1 MGQDEN
7 KNRKSQRKA
16 AVVAVAIL
24 MGLLITWPI
33 GGGFAD
39 WANASN
45 APTDAADRYE
55 AVATQDTVT
64 FDMDATAFKNSG
76 SYKSYYIW
84 ENASGD
90 VHYSNV
96 TQTAGVLTVTA
107 TSTANLAIIG
117 NISWNVNPYYRLY
130 FDYTAKQAYDDN
142 VVRIRLYLNGVYVA
156 AHEEARTITLT
167 SGGITFFT
175 KTLPKTDTDAY
186 IDENVTINV
195 NDLRRAI
202 VNSPG
207 AGEEAYFMLKITAQ
221 DTTLSIL
228 NSMAYAYKVTKL
240 TQRDD
245 ALFLVGVIAVAA
257 TAIGI
262 FAVQPQYSIPIG
274 KTGPK
279 KGGF

>member
-1 MGQDEN
+1 MVQESEN
-7 KNRKSQRKA
+7 KARKSQRMA
-16 AVVAVAIL
+16 ALTAVLIL
-24 MGLLITWPI
+24 VGLLVIWPV

-39 WANASN
+39 WANAAN
-45 APTDAADRYE
+45 APTDATDRYE

-84 ENASGD
+84 ENSSGD
-90 VHYSNV
+90 VHYSNL
-96 TQTAGVLTVTA
+96 TNTAGLITVTED
-107 TSTANLAIIG
+107 STANVEITG
-117 NISWNVNPYYRLY
+117 NISWNVNPYFRIY

-142 VVRIRLYLNGVYVA
+142 VVRIRLYLSGVYVS

-167 SGGITFFT
+167 SGGVTFFT
-175 KTLPKTDTDAY
+175 KTLPKTDTDTY
-186 IDENVTINV
+186 VDENITINV

-202 VNSPG
+202 VNSG
-207 AGEEAYFMLKITAQ
+207 GGEEAYFKLKITAQ
-221 DTTLSIL
+221 DTTLSIA

-245 ALFLVGVIAVAA
+245 ALFLIGAVAC
-257 TAIGI
+257 AITVSGI
-262 FAVQPQYSIPIG
+262 FLVQPKYSIPLG
-274 KTGPK
+274 KSGTR